1 MSLRLR
7 LFLIIVGPLLL
18 VALALG
24 VWRIAQAEATAEELF
39 DRDLLFTAVAVARDV
54 ALLDGDAVS
63 RETGSLLSDAAGGP
77 IRYHVYAPDG
87 VFVTGYAVPPVPVN
101 SIPETEAPFV
111 QYDGVYKGRDVRVL
125 RLWDV
130 GQIGGL
136 SGTFTITVW
145 QDAAIRQ
152 GYVRETAINVIAVMA
167 ALIGAVALCVWFGVK
182 LGLKP
187 LLDLEDAI
195 SRRSPD
201 DLTPIRRRVPPEA
214 EGLVTQLNSLIG
226 QIQVTM
232 AAQTDFIS
240 NAAHQLR
247 NPLAGIRAL
256 GDSIMTAGS
265 LTAAKAR
272 AGDLIEAAG
281 QASDLANR
289 LLTLERMRAGPG
301 GEAFEAVDLAAI
313 TVQTAQGFVDQAEAA
328 GVAIEIARPEGPCL
342 IEGDPVMLREAILN
356 LMANALGHGGPGLT
370 QLSVVL
376 ERIGG
381 TVRLVLE
388 DDGRGL
394 DEKDI
399 DRALARFGQAQPGRG
414 SGLGLPIAEAVVAQH
429 GGSLT
434 LDTKGPG
441 LRVTLDFPALARV
454 GAV

>member
-7 LFLIIVGPLLL
+7 LFLIIVCPLLL

-24 VWRIAQAEATAEELF
+24 FWRVAQAEATAEELF

-63 RETGSLLSDAAGGP
+63 RETGALLSDAAGGP

-87 VFVTGYAVPPVPVN
+87 VFVTGYAVPPIPV
-101 SIPETEAPFV
+101 SGVPETEAPFV
-111 QYDGVYKGRDVRVL
+111 LYDGIYKGRDVRVL

-152 GYVRETAINVIAVMA
+152 DYVRETAINVIAVMA

-214 EGLVTQLNSLIG
+214 DGIVTQLNSLIG
-226 QIQVTM
+226 QIRTTM
-232 AAQTDFIS
+232 TAQTDFIS

-265 LTAAKAR
+265 LSAAKAR

-289 LLTLERMRAGPG
+289 LLTLERMRAGSAG
-301 GEAFEAVDLAAI
+301 AGFEAVDLAVI
-313 TVQTAQGFVDQAEAA
+313 TVQAAQGFEERAEAA
-328 GVAIEIARPEGPCL
+328 GVTVDIVRPERDCL
-342 IEGDPVMLREAILN
+342 IDGDPVMLREAIVN
-356 LMANALGHGGPGLT
+356 LIGNALAHGGPDLT
-370 QLSVVL
+370 RLSITL
-376 ERIGG
+376 DRSGDI
-381 TVRLVLE
+381 VRLMLE

-394 DEKDI
+394 EEKDI

-429 GGSLT
+429 GGSLA
-434 LDTKGPG
+434 LDTGGPG
-441 LRVTLDFPALARV
+441 LRVTLDFPVLERV
-454 GAV
+454 GAI